1 MKATSNNYILTYL
14 QDGTFT
20 LAYID
25 LHWATSEHNV
35 IGQDP
40 ADLEMQL
47 HHFDLSFDSYENAV
61 KVPGATISLSLL
73 FKVNHSAGAVQ
84 SCKNWVGKT
93 SNFDNIC
100 TKYIKVASIFQF

>member
-1 MKATSNNYILTYL
+1 MQISARFVNNWHYSVKLWNTLLKTLKTFLIFLYL
-14 QDGTFT
+14 QDGTFA

-25 LHWATSEHNV
+25 LHWATSEHSV
-35 IGQDP
+35 AGETT

-73 FKVNHSAGAVQ
+73 FKVNHSGL
-84 SCKNWVGKT
+84 
-93 SNFDNIC
+93 
-100 TKYIKVASIFQF
+100 

>member
-1 MKATSNNYILTYL
+1 MYI
-14 QDGTFT
+14 QDGIFA

-25 LHWATSEHNV
+25 LHWATSEHSV
-35 IGQDP
+35 AGETT

-73 FKVNHSAGAVQ
+73 FKVNHSGL
-84 SCKNWVGKT
+84 
-93 SNFDNIC
+93 
-100 TKYIKVASIFQF
+100 